1 MNLVFIALGGF
12 VLALISVAMLV
23 AAWELLQDR
32 DAEHRLLRDRAA
44 FAASSA
50 MPLAGSGPDVGRRR
64 AALAGALTGVSG
76 ASAGRTSRI
85 DANWI
90 ETRPTILNCPPR
102 AAEAARSAGLDGS
115 TDSAKDG
122 TAPARPLEVDLPLG

>member
-12 VLALISVAMLV
+12 VLALIGVAMLV
-23 AAWELLQDR
+23 AAWEFLQDR

-50 MPLAGSGPDVGRRR
+50 MPLAGSGPEAGKHRT
-64 AALAGALTGVSG
+64 ALSGALAGIA
-76 ASAGRTSRI
+76 AMPAGRTSRF

-90 ETRPTILNCPPR
+90 ETRPTILNCPPS
-102 AAEAARSAGLDGS
+102 AAARAGLAQPVGS
-115 TDSAKDG
+115 TDSDTQAS
-122 TAPARPLEVDLPLG
+122 APAQPLRVDLPLG